1 MKKEILV
8 AFFLILIL
16 SGPVKA
22 EDSTETMKRL
32 EARKSLIHNAAMEFD
47 VNERYLKAVIF
58 VERTMNY
65 DWKDDVLD
73 EILAESGLN
82 SSLGF
87 CQVKLKTAYWIENQ
101 VNNAESEFYPGD
113 KYKGLLKISR
123 SPGEI
128 IKKLYDDSLNISY
141 AAAYL
146 RIFQTYWKK
155 FGCPIDNSPEILGT
169 LYSSGPYDIEGR
181 IRKPNNN
188 PKPNLFGRN
197 VWDALRKFKG

>member
-1 MKKEILV
+1 MKKDCLV
-8 AFFLILIL
+8 ALFIFLTLCTQL
-16 SGPVKA
+16 KA
-22 EDSTETMKRL
+22 EDSSETIKKL
-32 EARKSLIHNAAMEFD
+32 EARKSLIHNAAVKFD
-47 VNERYLKAVIF
+47 VSESCLKAIIF

-73 EILAESGLN
+73 EILAASGLN

-101 VNNAESEFYPGD
+101 INNAESEFYPGD

-123 SPGEI
+123 SPKEL
-128 IKKLYDDSLNISY
+128 IKKLYSDSLNICY

-146 RIFQTYWKK
+146 RIFQYYWEKS
-155 FGCPIDNSPEILGT
+155 GCPLDNSPEILGT
-169 LYSSGPYDIEGR
+169 LYSLGPYDNEGILR
-181 IRKPNNN
+181 RPNSH

-197 VWDALRKFKG
+197 ALDAINRLK